1 VEGRDLCLLHVS
13 FLLLLCTKQVLAIE
27 FFHENQTLNF
37 HFLHQHGPLLVRQ
50 LAVLKS
56 INDVCGDADVKLL

>member
-27 FFHENQTLNF
+27 FLHENQTLNF
-37 HFLHQHGPLLVRQ
+37 HFLNQHGPLLVRQ

-56 INDVCGDADVKLL
+56 IDDVRSDAYGKLL